1 MLYAVTYEG
10 VRVGSVKLLRGG
22 RPRWVAYSA
31 ITHET
36 APMRFQT
43 RRDASAWL
51 VAQYLEQR
59 DRPDPRS

>member
-1 MLYAVTYEG
+1 VLYAVNYEG
-10 VRVGSVKLLRGG
+10 VRVGSVKSLRGG

-51 VAQYLEQR
+51 VAQYLE
-59 DRPDPRS
+59 